1 MAEAGVTGIWN
12 FANMELKLPEHSHV
26 IVENI
31 HLGDSL
37 MTLCYEIKTKNEEE
51 GKDSDDE

>member
-1 MAEAGVTGIWN
+1 MKMINAGVRGLWN
-12 FANMELKLPEHSHV
+12 FANMELKIDRDDV

-37 MTLCYEIKTKNEEE
+37 MKLCYELKSKDNNE
-51 GKDSDDE
+51 

>member
-1 MAEAGVTGIWN
+1 MIEAGVKGIWN
-12 FANMELKLPEHSHV
+12 FANMELKIDAPGV

-37 MTLCYEIKTKNEEE
+37 MKLCYEIKTLDAK
-51 GKDSDDE
+51 GAKK

>member
-1 MAEAGVTGIWN
+1 MR
-12 FANMELKLPEHSHV
+12 NMELQPPSDDV

-37 MTLCYEIKTKNEEE
+37 MTLCYAVKTKGEVHND
-51 GKDSDDE
+51 G

>member
-1 MAEAGVTGIWN
+1 
-12 FANMELKLPEHSHV
+12 MELKLDKADV

-37 MTLCYEIKTKNEEE
+37 MTLCYEIKTANEKRENN
-51 GKDSDDE
+51 D

>member
-1 MAEAGVTGIWN
+1 
-12 FANMELKLPEHSHV
+12 MELKIKEPDV

-37 MTLCYEIKTKNEEE
+37 MTLCYDVAKAMNE
-51 GKDSDDE
+51 KK

>member
-1 MAEAGVTGIWN
+1 
-12 FANMELKLPEHSHV
+12 MELKLQDKDV

-37 MTLCYEIKTKNEEE
+37 MKLCYEIKTK
-51 GKDSDDE
+51 DESSNNGDL

>member
-1 MAEAGVTGIWN
+1 
-12 FANMELKLPEHSHV
+12 MELRLDRPGV

-37 MTLCYEIKTKNEEE
+37 MTLCYRI
-51 GKDSDDE
+51 KDSEPMSDIREAVSED